1 MKMSRLVKS
10 STDKKIFGVC
20 GGLAR
25 RFNMDSTIIRL
36 IFVVAAVI
44 GFGSPIILYF
54 VLALIIPNDY

>member
-1 MKMSRLVKS
+1 MNMSRLVKS

-44 GFGSPIILYF
+44 GFGSPIILYL